1 MRKRQRDWKF
11 PAEGQRAVNNTQMKR
26 IHTQHEARKQFVAAA
41 NQNDDDHGPV
51 DGANINDVD

>member
-1 MRKRQRDWKF
+1 
-11 PAEGQRAVNNTQMKR
+11 MKR